1 MARKSFRYEGDAG
14 TDRGGRMLQKN
25 NCLAPCGM
33 WQFMKRQRQFTEARI
48 EFISYSNFIVRM
60 AAILPAK
67 GSENWRCFWFV
78 CACRGSYNQDSLTSS
93 QSFCYDE
100 EPGWFIDWQVQRGR
114 QRQKK
119 HELKLWWEISVLSS
133 LPSAEPVS
141 HHSEDLMVQRESRLE
156 NSTESLNHRCP
167 ESWHGQTTLS
177 YFTYST

>member
-1 MARKSFRYEGDAG
+1 
-14 TDRGGRMLQKN
+14 
-25 NCLAPCGM
+25 M
-33 WQFMKRQRQFTEARI
+33 WQRQFTEART

-93 QSFCYDE
+93 QSFCHDE

-119 HELKLWWEISVLSS
+119 HELKLWWEMSVLSS
-133 LPSAEPVS
+133 LPSAERRPHGAARIQAWKQYLISKPQMPRV
-141 HHSEDLMVQRESRLE
+141 MAWI
-156 NSTESLNHRCP
+156 NH
-167 ESWHGQTTLS
+167 TLIL
-177 YFTYST
+177 YLLHIKTFIFPF